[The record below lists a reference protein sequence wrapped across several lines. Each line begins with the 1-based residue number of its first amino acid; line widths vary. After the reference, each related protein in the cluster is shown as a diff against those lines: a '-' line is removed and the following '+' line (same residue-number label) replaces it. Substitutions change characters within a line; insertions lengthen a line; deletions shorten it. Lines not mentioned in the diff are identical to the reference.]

1 MANDLRLVNA
11 ACALGCQTEHGKA
24 HRNAVVPIGLEGC
37 AVRFGTA
44 VNDHAVVGLLNVHA
58 CLGQL
63 GDHSGNAV
71 GLLDLE
77 LLRVADNGLALSEC
91 SGYRDDRQLVDQTR
105 DDSAADLHA
114 VQLAVLDGQVAHRLG
129 LIAEVR
135 LGDVRAHVA
144 QYIKNTRA
152 GRVDA
157 HVFNRQL
164 TARNDRT
171 GNEEER
177 RGRNIAR
184 GPQMS
189 TAMEILRRVERD
201 GAAVGLNLNAE
212 CSEHALGVVAGGS
225 RLDNGR
231 LTLGVQTCQQDGAL
245 QLSGCYRQTVFNTV
259 QLAREQGQR
268 AEIVVLALNGR
279 AHFTQRLHHAAHRA
293 LLDGRVAAH
302 GNGERLTGQN
312 AAQQAGGRAGVAGIQ
327 RF

>member
-1 MANDLRLVNA
+1 M
-11 ACALGCQTEHGKA
+11 
-24 HRNAVVPIGLEGC
+24 
-37 AVRFGTA
+37 
-44 VNDHAVVGLLNVHA
+44 
-58 CLGQL
+58 
-63 GDHSGNAV
+63 
-71 GLLDLE
+71 
-77 LLRVADNGLALSEC
+77 
-91 SGYRDDRQLVDQTR
+91 
-105 DDSAADLHA
+105 
-114 VQLAVLDGQVAHRLG
+114 QLAVLDGQVAHRLG

-135 LGDVRAHVA
+135 LGDVRTHVA
-144 QYIKNTRA
+144 QNVQNARA
-152 GRVDA
+152 GRIDA

-177 RGRNIAR
+177 RGRDIAR
-184 GPQMS
+184 NRNIDR
-189 TAMEILRRVERD
+189 MEILRRVERD
-201 GAAVGLNLNAE
+201 GAAVGLDLNAE
-212 CSEHALGVVAGGS
+212 CAEHALGVVAGGS
-225 RLDNGR
+225 RLDNGG
-231 LTLGVQTCQQDGAL
+231 LALGVQTCQQDGAL

-312 AAQQAGGRAGVAGIQ
+312 AAQQAGGRAGVAGVQ